1 MISMKIL
8 RVCIFRVHCIYNI
21 FPWNIRFGFKLHSSI
36 HIIFY
41 CVCVSIWTLVHCSIL
56 CGAFPHVQTHL
67 RVYNIHS
74 GGVVVFTQA
83 CILLSILITIIGR
96 ACSQMAAFEHIYSG
110 IDCKLIWQ
118 WGRKAYNGPH
128 THTHTRHHQLEH
140 VFIRVQI
147 ELAIFHRHDIR

>member
-1 MISMKIL
+1 MIIQMISMKIFG
-8 RVCIFRVHCIYNI
+8 VCIFRVHCNIYNI
-21 FPWNIRFGFKLHSSI
+21 FFLEIFDLVSNCTAVYILYFIVYVCRFGRLFTTP
-36 HIIFY
+36 Y
-41 CVCVSIWTLVHCSIL
+41 CVCIVF
-56 CGAFPHVQTHL
+56 GAFPHVQTHL

-118 WGRKAYNGPH
+118 
-128 THTHTRHHQLEH
+128 
-140 VFIRVQI
+140 
-147 ELAIFHRHDIR
+147 